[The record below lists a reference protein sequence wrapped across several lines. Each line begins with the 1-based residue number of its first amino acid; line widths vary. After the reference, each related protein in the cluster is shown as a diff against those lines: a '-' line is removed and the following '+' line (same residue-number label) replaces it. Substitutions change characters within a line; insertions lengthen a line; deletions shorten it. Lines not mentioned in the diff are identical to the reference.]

1 MSKWKSVCIAAAFL
15 GIALLAGCAATEP
28 ARAPVAGGGGHTLRI
43 RGDGQV
49 WAWGLNWRGELG
61 DGTGKDSNVPVQ
73 SAAPSGIVALSSIG
87 AHVTAVRGDGRLFA
101 WGYNSHGQVGNG
113 ETGRREA
120 RPVPVRGPG
129 GNGVLNGV
137 RAAAAGGYHSLAV
150 CRDGAV
156 RAWGCNMDGRLGDG
170 TTTDRHAPVRVEG
183 LDGVLAVAAGL
194 KHSVALKEDGTV
206 WCWGDNLYGQ
216 LGDGANEAR
225 RTPVRVPGLA
235 DVKAIAAG
243 WHHTMA
249 LRKDG
254 TVWAWGCNH
263 FGQLGDGAADRNRPV
278 QVRELDGVRKIA
290 AGGLH
295 SLALGADGT
304 LRAWGWNYRGQLGDG
319 TQISRS
325 TPVEVKAPDGDGPLQ
340 NIVAIDG
347 GGAHS
352 AALLEDGAVLVWGDN
367 GRGQIGDGTR
377 SAWMKDG
384 AYVEKGDRSTR
395 EMYQSGARPTAA
407 RPLPMRPK
415 LP

>member
-1 MSKWKSVCIAAAFL
+1 MARGLFGVVFIAALFV
-15 GIALLAGCAATEP
+15 AGCAHPASEP
-28 ARAPVAGGGGHTLRI
+28 LAAGGGHTLVI
-43 RGDGQV
+43 RPDGTV

-61 DGTGKDSNVPVQ
+61 DGTGKDSNVPVR
-73 SAAPSGIVALSSIG
+73 SAAPAGIVALSSIG
-87 AHVTAVRGDGRLFA
+87 AHVTAIRGDGRLFA
-101 WGYNSHGQVGNG
+101 WGHNSHGQVSNG

-129 GNGVLNGV
+129 GNGVLTGV
-137 RAAAAGGYHSLAV
+137 RSAAAGGYHSLAV

-156 RAWGCNMDGRLGDG
+156 RAWGCNLDGRLGDG
-170 TTTDRHAPVRVEG
+170 TTTDRHTPVGVKG

-194 KHSVALKEDGTV
+194 KHSVALKRDGTV

-216 LGDGANEAR
+216 LGDGTNEAR
-225 RTPVRVPGLA
+225 ATPVRVPGLS
-235 DVKAIAAG
+235 DVEAIAAG

-249 LRKDG
+249 LRNDG

-263 FGQLGDGAADRNRPV
+263 FGQLGDETEEDRNTPV
-278 QVRELDGVRKIA
+278 QVKGLDGMRKIA

-295 SLALGADGT
+295 SLALWADGT

-319 TQISRS
+319 TQASRS
-325 TPVEVKAPDGDGPLQ
+325 APVEVKAPDGDGPLKDA
-340 NIVAIDG
+340 VVIDG

-352 AALLEDGAVLVWGDN
+352 AARLKDGTVLVWGDN

-384 AYVEKGDRSTR
+384 AYVEKGERSSR
-395 EMYQSGARPTAA
+395 EMYKIGAHPTAA